1 MANNITY
8 SLTPVST
15 EFTGGP
21 QVFRA
26 NVKAR
31 ETLKLEE
38 LAKRLGRKTK
48 QDSSLVR
55 YFLEALDEELAK
67 QLLAGNRVNLGQIST
82 GFAIRGSFQSEDDR
96 FDPKRHSIVATVR
109 TLEPLRS
116 ALADVTPDNIT
127 LGLDCSVYSLM
138 DAVTHETNAIT
149 GTNEQHIQGVNL
161 GIDTENDDEGVK
173 LLDAEGNVVA
183 VATVSASNAQT
194 INCTF
199 PAIAAG
205 AYTLVVS
212 CRNGARATLA
222 PATAKLAVIVKAA
235 S

>member
-1 MANNITY
+1 MADKITY

-15 EFTGGP
+15 DFTGGS
-21 QVFRA
+21 QLFRA

-31 ETLKLEE
+31 NIVKVDE
-38 LAKRLGRKTK
+38 LAERLAEKTK
-48 QDSSLVR
+48 QDKCLAR
-55 YFLEALDEELAK
+55 YFLEALDEELSK
-67 QLLAGNRVNLGQIST
+67 QLLAGNRVSLGQLTT
-82 GFAIRGSFQSEDDR
+82 GFAIRGSFSSEDDR
-96 FDPKRHSIVATVR
+96 FDPKRHALIATIR
-109 TLEPLRS
+109 TLDPLRS
-116 ALADVTPDNIT
+116 ALSKVTPDNIT

-173 LLDAEGNVVA
+173 LLDAEGNVAA
-183 VATVSASNAQT
+183 VATVSASDAQT
-194 INCTF
+194 ITCTF

-212 CRNGARATLA
+212 CRNGNRATLA
-222 PATAKLAVIVKAA
+222 PAVAKLGVIVKAA
-235 S
+235 

>member
-31 ETLKLEE
+31 ETLKVDE
-38 LAKRLGRKTK
+38 LAKRIGRKTK
-48 QDSSLVR
+48 QDASLVR
-55 YFLEALDEELAK
+55 YFLQALDEELAR
-67 QLLAGNRVNLGQIST
+67 QLLAGNRVNLGQLST
-82 GFAIRGSFQSEDDR
+82 GFAIRGSFTSEDDR

-109 TLEPLRS
+109 ALDPLRS
-116 ALADVTPDNIT
+116 ALDEVTPDNIM
-127 LGLDCSVYSLM
+127 LSLDCAVYSLM
-138 DAVTHETNAIT
+138 DAVTHELNVIT

-161 GIDTENDDEGVK
+161 GIDLANEDEGVR
-173 LLDAEGNVVA
+173 LLDSEGNVAA

-199 PAIAAG
+199 PAVAAG
-205 AYTLVVS
+205 AYTLEVS

-222 PATAKLAVIVKAA
+222 PATAKLHVIVKDA
-235 S
+235 